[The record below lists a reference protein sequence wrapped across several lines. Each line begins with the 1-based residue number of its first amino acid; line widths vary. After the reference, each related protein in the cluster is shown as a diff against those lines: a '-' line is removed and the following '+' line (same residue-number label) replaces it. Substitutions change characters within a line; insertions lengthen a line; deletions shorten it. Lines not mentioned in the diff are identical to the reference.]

1 MTAYEVTDG
10 KGFRLADHDP
20 RADSG
25 IAGKQEGRA
34 EVATLTARLEQLHDK
49 LYADGRHKVLIVLQ
63 GMDTS
68 GKGGAIR
75 KAFEGFDP
83 TGVHVAAFK
92 APTEVELAHDFLWR
106 IHPHVPENGHI
117 SIFDRSHYEDVLI
130 VRVHDLVPK
139 ARWKARYDHIRH
151 WEQMLADEGT
161 VIRKF
166 FLHISKEEQAAR
178 LQARV
183 DNPTKHWKFR
193 EGGPGRARLLGRL
206 PAGLRGGDPAHRD
219 AARPLDRGAG
229 RPQVAPGLRDLPHD
243 GRDPR
248 GPRPALPRG
257 RRGPVGRHGASSRH
271 PALPGRP
278 GASSPR
284 RRASLTQ
291 RWAVVTGTSLAA
303 ASSATGRGDDVAR
316 AR

>member
-49 LYADGRHKVLIVLQ
+49 LYADGRHKVLVVLQ

-68 GKGGAIR
+68 GKGGAVR
-75 KAFEGFDP
+75 KAFEGLDP

-92 APTEVELAHDFLWR
+92 APTEEELAHDFLWR
-106 IHPHVPENGHI
+106 IHPHVPGNGRI

-151 WEQMLADEGT
+151 WERMLADEGT

-178 LQARV
+178 LQARI
-183 DNPTKHWKFR
+183 DNPTKRWKFR
-193 EGGPGRARLLGRL
+193 KEDLAERNFWDDYQRAYEVAIRRTATAHAPWIVV
-206 PAGLRGGDPAHRD
+206 PADRKWHRD
-219 AARPLDRGAG
+219 YVICRIMVETLEGLD
-229 RPQVAPGLRDLPHD
+229 LRYPEPDEDLS
-243 GRDPR
+243 GI
-248 GPRPALPRG
+248 
-257 RRGPVGRHGASSRH
+257 
-271 PALPGRP
+271 
-278 GASSPR
+278 
-284 RRASLTQ
+284 T
-291 RWAVVTGTSLAA
+291 VV
-303 ASSATGRGDDVAR
+303 
-316 AR
+316 